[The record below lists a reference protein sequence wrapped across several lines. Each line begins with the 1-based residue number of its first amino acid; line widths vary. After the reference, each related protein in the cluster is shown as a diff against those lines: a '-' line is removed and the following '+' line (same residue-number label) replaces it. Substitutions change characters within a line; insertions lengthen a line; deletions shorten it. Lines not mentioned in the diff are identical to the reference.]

1 MKRGL
6 FTVENNVGIAPGTYR
21 MVLSGD
27 TSDITGPGQF
37 VNIAL
42 EGRFLRRPISV
53 CDCEE
58 GRVTIIYKVV
68 GSDLPSLYDRVE
80 VNNKIVV
87 DFLHANG
94 IKDEEISINAP
105 KVQNNVAESWSNDRA
120 FDYGLTQV
128 ITVKSQNV
136 DLVNKLLISQKEL
149 IKKNIPITAGNYDA
163 PQIRYNYSGLNDIKP
178 DMIKEATQNA
188 RLAAEQFANDS
199 GSSVGE
205 IKHATQGQFSIEDRD
220 ENTPYIKTVRV
231 VTTVEFTLD

>member
-1 MKRGL
+1 MENKNVIGYL
-6 FTVENNVGIAPGTYR
+6 FAAIAVVALGWFIRSGMVNFNGAYRSVKVKGISEREVKADNVTWP
-21 MVLSGD
+21 
-27 TSDITGPGQF
+27 
-37 VNIAL
+37 
-42 EGRFLRRPISV
+42 
-53 CDCEE
+53 
-58 GRVTIIYKVV
+58 IIYKVV

>member
-1 MKRGL
+1 MENKNVIGYLFAAIAVVALGWFIRSGMVNFNGAYRSVQVKGL
-6 FTVENNVGIAPGTYR
+6 SEREVKADNVTWP
-21 MVLSGD
+21 
-27 TSDITGPGQF
+27 
-37 VNIAL
+37 
-42 EGRFLRRPISV
+42 
-53 CDCEE
+53 
-58 GRVTIIYKVV
+58 IIYKVV

>member
-1 MKRGL
+1 MENKNVIGYLFAAIAVVALGWFIRSGMVNFNGAYRSVQVKGL
-6 FTVENNVGIAPGTYR
+6 SEREVKADNVTWP
-21 MVLSGD
+21 
-27 TSDITGPGQF
+27 
-37 VNIAL
+37 
-42 EGRFLRRPISV
+42 
-53 CDCEE
+53 
-58 GRVTIIYKVV
+58 IIYKVV

-205 IKHATQGQFSIEDRD
+205 IKRATQGQFSIEDRD